1 MLCTSLGIAP
11 FAVGALCVLS
21 LSGIATH
28 SAYCSYL
35 VSSSHPPPSKLRGFG
50 VRAVSGAAMTQWVGD
65 NWRLKAGPQPD
76 PAPNN
81 KMPEGPAAEID
92 PQLRHNGYKES
103 FVQEYD
109 GIKVY
114 HHQGRYQHLGPQV
127 YTWAFYEYRMVINS
141 ECWNIIVDENLK
153 EVPSNFPGSSSAK
166 LTHDFCHVDSDNSDD
181 VYTNFSFLEMGGRTI
196 WPFYTTETF
205 QEDLWI
211 WISPRRFA
219 IISGHPHN
227 EKLNHF
233 YSNKMHEH
241 HILANRAIC
250 WNFNEIE
257 TDAGKKKDR
266 IIALSDDTRR
276 CWASHETFITGFEYK
291 YGVRQIGRK
300 EEVPHGK
307 RKYTDPAV
315 QVSAKPPDATGP
327 YSARDMQALNETFAN
342 PAGKAFLSPEQ
353 AKEVAVNTQ
362 WKCGQVPPLG
372 SSQEG
377 EGRKDSQLAYART
390 LLAVFN
396 EAVSQLAVVVDNLEQ
411 LHAEKEAASSA
422 GPPMA
427 PANEQTQDK
436 AQAAAT
442 GKQQQDAHQ

>member
-1 MLCTSLGIAP
+1 MGSVPTSLGEWI
-11 FAVGALCVLS
+11 
-21 LSGIATH
+21 
-28 SAYCSYL
+28 
-35 VSSSHPPPSKLRGFG
+35 HPPWFDLGLVVWKGYRPRVMLLRGFRLFG
-50 VRAVSGAAMTQWVGD
+50 VALHREPKGTK
-65 NWRLKAGPQPD
+65 R
-76 PAPNN
+76 
-81 KMPEGPAAEID
+81 
-92 PQLRHNGYKES
+92 
-103 FVQEYD
+103 
-109 GIKVY
+109 
-114 HHQGRYQHLGPQV
+114 
-127 YTWAFYEYRMVINS
+127 
-141 ECWNIIVDENLK
+141 
-153 EVPSNFPGSSSAK
+153 
-166 LTHDFCHVDSDNSDD
+166 
-181 VYTNFSFLEMGGRTI
+181 
-196 WPFYTTETF
+196 
-205 QEDLWI
+205 
-211 WISPRRFA
+211 
-219 IISGHPHN
+219 
-227 EKLNHF
+227 NHF

-315 QVSAKPPDATGP
+315 QVSAKPLDATGP

-372 SSQEG
+372 SSEEG
-377 EGRKDSQLAYART
+377 EDRKDSQLAYART

>member
-1 MLCTSLGIAP
+1 
-11 FAVGALCVLS
+11 
-21 LSGIATH
+21 
-28 SAYCSYL
+28 
-35 VSSSHPPPSKLRGFG
+35 
-50 VRAVSGAAMTQWVGD
+50 
-65 NWRLKAGPQPD
+65 
-76 PAPNN
+76 
-81 KMPEGPAAEID
+81 
-92 PQLRHNGYKES
+92 
-103 FVQEYD
+103 
-109 GIKVY
+109 
-114 HHQGRYQHLGPQV
+114 
-127 YTWAFYEYRMVINS
+127 
-141 ECWNIIVDENLK
+141 
-153 EVPSNFPGSSSAK
+153 
-166 LTHDFCHVDSDNSDD
+166 
-181 VYTNFSFLEMGGRTI
+181 
-196 WPFYTTETF
+196 
-205 QEDLWI
+205 
-211 WISPRRFA
+211 
-219 IISGHPHN
+219 
-227 EKLNHF
+227 
-233 YSNKMHEH
+233 MHEH

-250 WNFNEIE
+250 WSFNEIE

-315 QVSAKPPDATGP
+315 QVSAKPLDATGP

-372 SSQEG
+372 SSEEG
-377 EGRKDSQLAYART
+377 EDRKDSQLAYART

-436 AQAAAT
+436 AQAAET